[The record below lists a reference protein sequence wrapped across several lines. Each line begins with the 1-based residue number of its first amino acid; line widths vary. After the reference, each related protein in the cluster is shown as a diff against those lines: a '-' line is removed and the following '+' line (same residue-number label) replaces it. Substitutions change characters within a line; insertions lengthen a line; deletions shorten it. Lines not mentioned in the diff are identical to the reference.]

1 MARAAKVG
9 METEALPEAAVCD
22 RHQDLRASRLLEAP
36 DGRGDCYLCDTCYAD
51 HAAGRAPLPY
61 LRHSPS
67 IRRRLTVEVPRRR
80 RPTRRTAWP
89 KRTGAP
95 LVESLEFLRALF
107 AHADESISLIDR
119 RGTIIA
125 AVGPPGGVLGHLDR
139 TGIVEFVHP
148 DDLSLAYAKIAETIE
163 TPGGEVSFR
172 LRARH
177 VDGSLRTLELCAFN
191 RLDDP
196 LFGGVVIRTREA
208 G

>member
-9 METEALPEAAVCD
+9 KDTDGLPEAAVCD
-22 RHQDLRASRLLEAP
+22 RHQDVRASRLVEAP
-36 DGRGDCYLCDTCYAD
+36 DGRGDCYLCDNCYAD
-51 HAAGRAPLPY
+51 HAAGLAALPF

-67 IRRRLTVEVPRRR
+67 IRRRLIVDVPRRR
-80 RPTRRTAWP
+80 QPTRRTAWA
-89 KRTGAP
+89 KRTRVP
-95 LVESLEFLRALF
+95 LESPAFLHALF

-119 RGTIIA
+119 AGTILA

-148 DDLSLAYAKIAETIE
+148 EDLSMAYAKIAETVE

-177 VDGSLRTLELCAFN
+177 ADGSMRTLELRAFN
-191 RLDDP
+191 RLHDP

-208 G
+208 S

>member
-9 METEALPEAAVCD
+9 KDTDGLPEAAVCD
-22 RHQDLRASRLLEAP
+22 RHQDVRASRLVEAP

-51 HAAGRAPLPY
+51 HLAGLAALPY

-67 IRRRLTVEVPRRR
+67 IRRRHAVDVPHRRQ
-80 RPTRRTAWP
+80 PIRRTVWP
-89 KRTGAP
+89 KRTGVP
-95 LVESLEFLRALF
+95 LESPAFLHALF

-119 RGTIIA
+119 AGTILA

-148 DDLSLAYAKIAETIE
+148 EDLSMAYAKIAETVE

-177 VDGSLRTLELCAFN
+177 ADGSMRTLELRAFN
-191 RLDDP
+191 RLHDP

-208 G
+208 S

>member
-9 METEALPEAAVCD
+9 KDTDGLPEAAVCD
-22 RHQDLRASRLLEAP
+22 RHQDVRASRLVEAP
-36 DGRGDCYLCDTCYAD
+36 DGRGDCYLCDNCYAD
-51 HAAGRAPLPY
+51 HADGLAALPF

-67 IRRRLTVEVPRRR
+67 IRRRLTVDVPRRR
-80 RPTRRTAWP
+80 QPTRRTAWP
-89 KRTGAP
+89 KRTRVP
-95 LVESLEFLRALF
+95 LESPAFLHALF

-119 RGTIIA
+119 AGTILA

-148 DDLSLAYAKIAETIE
+148 EDLSMAYAKIAETVE
-163 TPGGEVSFR
+163 TPGAEVSFR

-177 VDGSLRTLELCAFN
+177 ADGSMRTLELRAFN
-191 RLDDP
+191 RLHDP

-208 G
+208 S